1 MLDYKQI
8 YDEMKLFASL
18 SVGRNLLDLGQ
29 TSEIGLESASIGW
42 ELLNPQNVN
51 LYENEYSIPNLGK
64 N

>member
-1 MLDYKQI
+1 
-8 YDEMKLFASL
+8 MKLFASL